1 MHHYIHLISSD
12 CSKYGVILH
21 DFTIINI
28 YIYILRRPGLDS
40 RRMFFLDYFAEC
52 GLNLRPAP
60 RLAKH

>member
-1 MHHYIHLISSD
+1 MRHYIHLISSD

-21 DFTIINI
+21 DFTI
-28 YIYILRRPGLDS
+28 RRPGLDS